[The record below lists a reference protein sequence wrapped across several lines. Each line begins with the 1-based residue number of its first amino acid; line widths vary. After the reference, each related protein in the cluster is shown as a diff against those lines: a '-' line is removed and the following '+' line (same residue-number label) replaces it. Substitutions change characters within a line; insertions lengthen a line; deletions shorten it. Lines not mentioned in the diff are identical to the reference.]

1 MALEHSYYWQFP
13 LNSDQFNKV
22 IEGLVSPGVYDGFI
36 VTAASMTLAINVG
49 AGQVSGTSGRCLLP
63 NGTTVWNT
71 QALVNAAACGVNTS
85 ASPRIDAVVMEYIHG
100 SDPNVNKPRVKI
112 LDGTPALNPVIPTLD
127 PDSQLLLAT
136 IRLPGGATSIND
148 SMITNVERVVQVTGA
163 AARFPHPSGTVDTL
177 SYDKT
182 TKPADPGLVASID
195 LRTNTYIPASMMMT
209 AAKMAMEGIYA
220 GAFSI
225 THTFNTYNKPSAS
238 VVSLVDAGVTVNVT
252 YGYNDNQTLASRV
265 MTIPSRYTLTETYEY
280 TNQYSMLPNVIQTIE
295 VL

>member
-1 MALEHSYYWQFP
+1 MALEHSYFWQFP

-22 IEGLVSPGVYDGFI
+22 IEGLVAPGVYDGFI
-36 VTAASMTLAINVG
+36 ITASSMTLAINVG
-49 AGQVSGTSGRCLLP
+49 VGRCLLP

-71 QALVNAAACGVNTS
+71 QALVNAAACGVNS
-85 ASPRIDAVVMEYIHG
+85 SGNPRIDAVVMEYIHG

-112 LDGTPALNPVIPTLD
+112 LDGTPAVNPVAPTLD
-127 PDSQLLLAT
+127 TDNQTLLAL
-136 IRLPGGATSIND
+136 IRLPGGATSING

-163 AARFPHPSGTVDTL
+163 QARFPHPTGTVDTL

-182 TKPADPGLVASID
+182 TNPDDPALLASLD

-220 GAFSI
+220 GSFSV

-238 VVSLVDAGVTVNVT
+238 VISLVDAGVVVNVT
-252 YGYNDNQTLASRV
+252 YGYNENQTLASRI
-265 MTIPSRYTLTETYEY
+265 MTIPSRYTLTETY
-280 TNQYSMLPNVIQTIE
+280 TYSNPYSSLPDVVQTVE
-295 VL
+295 AL